1 MTTVSQLSAPRVGA
15 VHARLRA
22 ATAHL
27 HAEVDRMFAS
37 GLDSIQKYRRYL
49 LGMHRFAIDYETAL
63 GAAPRHSAWLADD
76 LGSLAL
82 QPLPAEG
89 APRPASGA
97 AERLGWCYVMAG
109 SSMGA
114 RSLLRDAQRL
124 GYDGSRGASFL
135 ARHAA
140 SDEWGRL
147 RDRLQAE
154 DASDAARLDRAE
166 AGARAAFALV
176 RSCFERS
183 FDRIPATAAKEP
195 RR

>member
-37 GLDSIQKYRRYL
+37 GLDSVQKYRRYL
-49 LGMHRFAIDYETAL
+49 LGMHRFAIDYE
-63 GAAPRHSAWLADD
+63 AAVGVAPCHSAWLAGD

-82 QPLPAEG
+82 QPLATQG
-89 APRPASGA
+89 VQRPASGT
-97 AERLGWCYVMAG
+97 ERLGWCYVMAG

-124 GYDGSRGASFL
+124 GYDDSRGATFL

-140 SDEWGRL
+140 SGEWGRL
-147 RDRLQAE
+147 RERLQAE
-154 DASDAARLDRAE
+154 DASDEARLAQAE
-166 AGARAAFALV
+166 TGARAAFARV
-176 RSCFERS
+176 RTCFERGL
-183 FDRIPATAAKEP
+183 DRIPAADAREP

>member
-1 MTTVSQLSAPRVGA
+1 MTTVSRLSAPRVGA

-22 ATAHL
+22 ATAQL

-49 LGMHRFAIDYETAL
+49 LGMHRFAIDYEAAV

-109 SSMGA
+109 SSVGA

-124 GYDGSRGASFL
+124 GYDGSRGATFL

-140 SDEWGRL
+140 SDEWGSL
-147 RDRLQAE
+147 RERLQAE
-154 DASDAARLDRAE
+154 DASDQARLAQAE
-166 AGARAAFALV
+166 TGARAAFTLV
-176 RSCFERS
+176 RSCFERGL
-183 FDRIPATAAKEP
+183 DRIPADAKEP